1 MNINIDLYNSL
12 RDCAVDTVNRIE
24 DDAEFCEAEFDLFR
38 EWYSEKGF
46 TKEDEGYVEACG
58 YDLDQFYEFN
68 EEV

>member
-12 RDCAVDTVNRIE
+12 RDCAADTVNRIE

-46 TKEDEGYVEACG
+46 TKEDESYVEACG
-58 YDLDQFYEFN
+58 YDLDQFYE
-68 EEV
+68 ED